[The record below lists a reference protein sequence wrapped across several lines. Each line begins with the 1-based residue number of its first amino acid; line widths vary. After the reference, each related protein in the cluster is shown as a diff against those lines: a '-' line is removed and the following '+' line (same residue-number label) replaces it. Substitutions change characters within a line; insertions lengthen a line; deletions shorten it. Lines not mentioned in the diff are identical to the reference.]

1 MNTKLIKSGLL
12 FVGIIL
18 FVVVPVIFYG
28 SIFLAHGR
36 LHVDNN
42 NTVDVSLFYP
52 VDTTRIEKQA
62 AVLNKTKLIEYQCIF
77 GDSCLSY
84 IQVGTVANSNN
95 KTINDMIEQSL
106 FDINDPQDI
115 IVKVTTAGPYFV
127 EGTSTPQYNVYK
139 LPMDDLSTLSMYNNG
154 RIKSIDTIS
163 DDQVIY
169 KLATNLVR
177 IALNNSETV
186 DLRYSPGV
194 DGSFFDIDLI
204 FTIDRETN
212 MLSIVTL
219 SETRKF

>member
-1 MNTKLIKSGLL
+1 
-12 FVGIIL
+12 
-18 FVVVPVIFYG
+18 
-28 SIFLAHGR
+28 
-36 LHVDNN
+36 
-42 NTVDVSLFYP
+42 
-52 VDTTRIEKQA
+52 
-62 AVLNKTKLIEYQCIF
+62 
-77 GDSCLSY
+77 
-84 IQVGTVANSNN
+84 
-95 KTINDMIEQSL
+95 
-106 FDINDPQDI
+106 
-115 IVKVTTAGPYFV
+115 
-127 EGTSTPQYNVYK
+127 
-139 LPMDDLSTLSMYNNG
+139 MDDLSTLSMYNNG

-169 KLATNLVR
+169 RLATNLVR